1 MRDNITAN
9 MIGFY
14 KKIFDTSE
22 DFLSVLF
29 KYGIYDNGYERDK
42 FVYDLIDILMGDD
55 LFKVYFQSNL
65 SSKEIYNIEYE
76 KTVEDYKYYS
86 LSPFYKI
93 QKSLKNHLGFDFPWQ
108 NPFYKDFFVQILFV
122 FSYGNIKNFFYLNRK
137 KFLPE
142 YDWFLIENE
151 ERKKIHIESFFKEFD
166 KFSSIIDFMADLNNI
181 DEVGEDKISYL
192 SAVLG
197 MKFDT
202 EEDDTGYINSDNG
215 YFNIELFS
223 VSKIRNLLKKIIEI
237 YKSKG
242 SKFAYELFFNSI
254 GIDIE
259 LKETYFDRRLFW
271 ESVNDYADEN
281 YNIETDENRNSNF
294 YYYITSKNPSNYF
307 YDIAPDEIVSLE
319 DMTPTKTESSFN
331 FFISNIG
338 EDDTSIKKILGYES
352 SEIAETFTYF
362 KTNILLLDFKYYL
375 AGSEEESIISQKHRD
390 LLKSYIDMITPI
402 YIKKYY
408 PENQSAESTFLERTT
423 LVFLSGDGYSGFY
436 KNGKYVE
443 VERSYIRESNKWY
456 DLEGNPSSFQE
467 GFSALTEDNSISL
480 DYAEK
485 NKNDIWENT
494 FNKIREDSNELY
506 YFYYPE
512 DNILNNIEFEWAPN
526 ITGKQLSVEN
536 GYIEIEYY
544 NSLNT
549 IVAVSI
555 QNGTETEV
563 ALTISDI

>member
-65 SSKEIYNIEYE
+65 SSKEIYNKEYE

-197 MKFDT
+197 IKFDT

-319 DMTPTKTESSFN
+319 DMTSTKTESSFN
-331 FFISNIG
+331 FFISSIG

-408 PENQSAESTFLERTT
+408 PESQSAESTFLERTT

-436 KNGKYVE
+436 KNGKYIE
-443 VERSYIRESNKWY
+443 VERSYIKQSNKWY

-480 DYAEK
+480 DCAEK

-494 FNKIREDSNELY
+494 FNKIREDNNELY